1 MLPILITSAAI
12 PNDPGSVNLK
22 SFELRK
28 KYTIDSILY
37 WRKLA
42 PQNPLIICDGSNF
55 SFSEI
60 LSEINLDTS
69 LIECL
74 NFQNN
79 NNKIIQLGK
88 GYGESEIIKYAL
100 FHSSTL
106 KNFQFFAKCT
116 AKLWVPNF
124 LDITK
129 NFNNHLCMLNPFI
142 SSRPFTLSDVKF
154 IDTRFYVF
162 NKLFY
167 INNFLTLYDE
177 YEPFLS
183 IEDLFKIK
191 IGKLGLE
198 KVFFSRPPIISGVS
212 GGSGKY
218 YNTKVYRILK
228 DKIRYHFWK
237 NKPDLRKFFI

>member
-1 MLPILITSAAI
+1 
-12 PNDPGSVNLK
+12 
-22 SFELRK
+22 
-28 KYTIDSILY
+28 
-37 WRKLA
+37 
-42 PQNPLIICDGSNF
+42 
-55 SFSEI
+55 
-60 LSEINLDTS
+60 
-69 LIECL
+69 
-74 NFQNN
+74 
-79 NNKIIQLGK
+79 
-88 GYGESEIIKYAL
+88 
-100 FHSSTL
+100 
-106 KNFQFFAKCT
+106 
-116 AKLWVPNF
+116 
-124 LDITK
+124 
-129 NFNNHLCMLNPFI
+129 MLNPFI

-162 NKLFY
+162 NKSFY

-183 IEDLFKIK
+183 IEDLFKLK

-237 NKPDLRKFFI
+237 NKSDLKKFFI